1 MSGIVAIC
9 GVVLLALVLSIVL
22 KKDAPVIALLLTL
35 TAGAMILLRVFDAV
49 GSAAQQ
55 LSGLFAQSGMT
66 DSLYLPVMQAVGIA
80 VVVRIMGALCRDAGQ
95 SALAAKLE
103 IAGAAL
109 AISVCMPLFEQVIHL
124 MAEWTA

>member
-1 MSGIVAIC
+1 MSGLVAIC

-35 TAGAMILLRVFDAV
+35 TAGAMVLLRVFDVV

-55 LSGLFAQSGMT
+55 LSALLAQSGMT

-80 VVVRIMGALCRDAGQ
+80 VVVRIMGALCKDAGQ

-103 IAGAAL
+103 IAGAVL
-109 AISVCMPLFEQVIHL
+109 AISVCMPLFEQVIRL

>member
-1 MSGIVAIC
+1 M
-9 GVVLLALVLSIVL
+9 LALVLSIVL

-35 TAGAMILLRVFDAV
+35 TAGAMVLLRVFDVV

-55 LSGLFAQSGMT
+55 LSALLAQSGMT

-80 VVVRIMGALCRDAGQ
+80 VVVRIMGALCKDAGQ

-103 IAGAAL
+103 IAGAVL
-109 AISVCMPLFEQVIHL
+109 AISVCMPLCEQVIRL